1 MLNLSRITLVVIV
14 AWSLG
19 AVADESAPQAQRNIL
34 ERHDQAGVP
43 DKEIVIGTATLP
55 PGSTIG
61 FHIHP
66 GDEVGYVLKGTLIWK
81 IKGQPDKTLKAGDT
95 FFNPRG
101 AAHSVSAAAGGEG
114 ATVVSTWIIDKGK
127 PFASPAP

>member
-1 MLNLSRITLVVIV
+1 MLSLSRITMATLV
-14 AWSLG
+14 ALSFS
-19 AVADESAPQAQRNIL
+19 ASADESAPQAQRNIL

-55 PGSTIG
+55 AGSTIG
-61 FHIHP
+61 FHTHP

-101 AAHSVSAAAGGEG
+101 AAHSVAASPGGEG
-114 ATVVSTWIIDKGK
+114 ATVVSTWIVDKGK